1 VVIGGDAGNDVL
13 APPRASSTSEQ
24 VEKLAK
30 GVDIVV
36 HSTMHPVMVMSGWLA
51 VLSDFT
57 SQNRGRGAASS
68 RQIFFGAP
76 IHRAPPFPNIDQ
88 GCSFHHVVQAKH
100 PEASR
105 TKQPLRS
112 PAPRHQCKASRG
124 NGRGGNDEKA

>member
-68 RQIFFGAP
+68 RQIFLARLFIVP
-76 IHRAPPFPNIDQ
+76 LPF
-88 GCSFHHVVQAKH
+88 
-100 PEASR
+100 R
-105 TKQPLRS
+105 TSTKGVAFITWCKRSIPKPRGRSSHCALR
-112 PAPRHQCKASRG
+112 RRG
-124 NGRGGNDEKA
+124 TNVKPVAATEGRQR